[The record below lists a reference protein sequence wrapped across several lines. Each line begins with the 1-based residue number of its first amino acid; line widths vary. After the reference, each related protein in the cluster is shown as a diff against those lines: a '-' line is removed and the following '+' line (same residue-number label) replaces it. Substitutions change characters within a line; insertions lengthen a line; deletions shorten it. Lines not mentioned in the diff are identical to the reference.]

1 MSTISTRT
9 LTQMSNLSYL
19 SRQLIGNDNYGRT
32 QRKRRQTKLTD
43 WSAQSEASQSSKSSK
58 STELRRLEARA
69 RSYCGIASLSAK
81 QRLVMVESQH
91 EMSEKAQNKLCNFGR
106 ISLRIAS
113 PN

>member
-32 QRKRRQTKLTD
+32 QRKRRQTKSTD

-58 STELRRLEARA
+58 SIELRRLEAGA
-69 RSYCGIASLSAK
+69 RSSCGIASLSAK
-81 QRLVMVESQH
+81 QRSFNLV
-91 EMSEKAQNKLCNFGR
+91 
-106 ISLRIAS
+106 
-113 PN
+113 